1 MTAPDR
7 IIKGNTDITGREGIR
22 FYKNLSNGYV
32 LVVEREY
39 KNSPNDMETITMWA
53 EKSSAATNA
62 RSQKNAPD
70 TLVRNAI
77 RSTDIAKIQKDAEAA
92 ISGEE
97 KLLYDKDG
105 IIYGATAGGKIYL
118 NGSALNPETPIHE
131 YTHLWDTACQNIN
144 PELWLRGVEL
154 MKQTPLWEQVQ
165 ADPAYADLT
174 TDDEIAGE
182 VHSRLTG
189 KDGARLLEDI
199 VSRSRFGN
207 AIEVAKA
214 VTLRERLKNWLK
226 DFWWWLKDTLSPWT
240 RAEAERVTIEDFVH
254 MPLRDLV
261 RGTDLTDSRMTA
273 EESRIA
279 ERSKADGTG
288 QGQYCAYAYERRN
301 MCTMNALFI
310 VRFED

>member
-154 MKQTPLWEQVQ
+154 MKQTPLW
-165 ADPAYADLT
+165 
-174 TDDEIAGE
+174 
-182 VHSRLTG
+182 
-189 KDGARLLEDI
+189 
-199 VSRSRFGN
+199 
-207 AIEVAKA
+207 
-214 VTLRERLKNWLK
+214 
-226 DFWWWLKDTLSPWT
+226 
-240 RAEAERVTIEDFVH
+240 
-254 MPLRDLV
+254 
-261 RGTDLTDSRMTA
+261 
-273 EESRIA
+273 
-279 ERSKADGTG
+279 
-288 QGQYCAYAYERRN
+288 
-301 MCTMNALFI
+301 
-310 VRFED
+310 